1 MTTPQRTIVRA
12 NKLMAI
18 EPFQSSE
25 ETRYYLYGVHIEPH
39 AEGAIL
45 VATDG
50 HTLAAI
56 LDRDAHMAGLPATW
70 NHQIKDRVGKRLS
83 AWAKEN
89 PERTIWCDMQLRH
102 PNGNPDML
110 SIVAADNPQQ
120 ILLGNGQTLLQLPER
135 LLIDG
140 CYPEWR
146 RTVKPP
152 PPEARTKA
160 PNISGSYMKRC
171 VDFFAAMTG
180 ERTVPITLH
189 QTDPSG
195 PYRAGPVRVTSP
207 TVQDVFVVVMPM
219 SRDALTEEEYHPYW
233 LELPGDAQTE
243 EVARVA

>member
-25 ETRYYLYGVHIEPH
+25 ETRYYLNCVHIEPH

-56 LDRDAHMAGLPATW
+56 LDRDAHVAGLPAIW
-70 NHQIKDRVGKRLS
+70 DHQIKGRVGKRLS
-83 AWAKEN
+83 AWAKAN

-135 LLIDG
+135 LWIDG
-140 CYPEWR
+140 TFPEWR
-146 RTVKPP
+146 RTVKPM
-152 PPEARTKA
+152 PPETRTKA

-171 VDFFAAMTG
+171 VDFFVAMTS
-180 ERTVPITLH
+180 ERDVPITLH
-189 QTDPSG
+189 QTNPTG
-195 PYRAGPVRVTSP
+195 PFQAGPVRVTSP
-207 TVQDVFVVVMPM
+207 GVHDVFVLVMPM
-219 SRDALTEEEYHPYW
+219 GSAPPTEAEFHPYW